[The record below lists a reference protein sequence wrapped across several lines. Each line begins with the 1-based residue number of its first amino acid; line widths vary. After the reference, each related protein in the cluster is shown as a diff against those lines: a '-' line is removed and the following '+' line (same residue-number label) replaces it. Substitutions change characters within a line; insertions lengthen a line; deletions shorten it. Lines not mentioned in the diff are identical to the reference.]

1 MSIIPSIYRQ
11 QDLVG
16 YWKLDEAAHSSTADN
31 FNGDSSLDGNISG
44 SPERRAGLFGG
55 AFISTAWMTKSSY
68 LSILHLDWRNIR
80 FHFGISQSEIT
91 WGIIGRGSSEE
102 ACLGRSGIMLF
113 GRVIRLILQGL
124 IFIIVLRK
132 VKIST
137 KESTI
142 TFYLSGKNGT
152 MSFARIKD

>member
-1 MSIIPSIYRQ
+1 
-11 QDLVG
+11 
-16 YWKLDEAAHSSTADN
+16 
-31 FNGDSSLDGNISG
+31 
-44 SPERRAGLFGG
+44 
-55 AFISTAWMTKSSY
+55 
-68 LSILHLDWRNIR
+68 
-80 FHFGISQSEIT
+80 
-91 WGIIGRGSSEE
+91 
-102 ACLGRSGIMLF
+102 MLF